1 MTRSIL
7 LVLLT
12 LTIAGATNPASV
24 VVIETSGTPAGT
36 YYYAVDVTADGA
48 ATALRIASVVRI
60 GDAPPKPGPVDP
72 DVPVNPGPDDN
83 DMGGLLKQIDAA
95 MQGIDRTH
103 KMAQLSREIY
113 KTTAVNM
120 PDKIKTA
127 HVARQSLVAIRNA
140 SAGIVPGGNTAEW
153 TKLFAELDRLCEY
166 MTVEQL
172 KWAYTRIAEGFADA
186 V

>member
-95 MQGIDRTH
+95 LKSVDRTH
-103 KMAQLSREIY
+103 KMAQLVKELY
-113 KTTAVNM
+113 ATAADNM

-127 HVARQSLVAIRNA
+127 DVARTSLIAIRNR
-140 SAGIVPGGNTAEW
+140 SARIVPGGDGTQW
-153 TKLFAELDRLCEY
+153 KTLFAELDRLCEY
-166 MTVEQL
+166 MTIEQL
-172 KWAYTRIAEGFADA
+172 KRAYTRIAEGLTDD
-186 V
+186 